1 MQKDMQ
7 IEMTTANKNE
17 KEKQRKRKEKK
28 QGKEEETIKSFSNS
42 AKIRKRAYIVSNTLW

>member
-28 QGKEEETIKSFSNS
+28 IGKRGRNNKVIQQ
-42 AKIRKRAYIVSNTLW
+42 